1 MAGIL
6 LGLTACHSR
15 NASAPSIVG
24 TWVVRIPEAPFPL
37 HMFVFHGDGTVVQ
50 SNPDAGNAS
59 RSDSNAMGVWVRD
72 GDRFKGRIVE
82 ITADRTTHH
91 FVSRG
96 EITFTLTVDGDR
108 LRGNAEGNFFGVDG
122 KAMGEAIHATLDGE
136 RVRP

>member
-1 MAGIL
+1 
-6 LGLTACHSR
+6 
-15 NASAPSIVG
+15 
-24 TWVVRIPEAPFPL
+24 
-37 HMFVFHGDGTVVQ
+37 MFVFHGDGTVVQ
-50 SNPDAGNAS
+50 SNPDAGNAL
-59 RSDSNAMGVWVRD
+59 RSDSNAMGAWVRD

-96 EITFTLTVDGDR
+96 EIAFTLTVDGDR

-122 KAMGEAIHATLDGE
+122 KAMGETIHATLDGE